1 MEWPLKFFSR
11 CFCRHIFIST
21 GVFFPPQLDSSNI
34 HPLIVLNADAL
45 SFASQLF
52 IGTETNITINKESLM
67 HFLFYEKLF
76 MDFEIQSVSDL
87 FSILFKMEG
96 QTDLEIA
103 TSKDLANLS
112 EDSDKPAL
120 SLSFADQTWFELSS
134 DCSDEEKEQ
143 MIKAACDIP
152 INKSLH
158 KKDRCG
164 NISLPASVSFYPML
178 FSTHEFPMAAH
189 PDHGKMSFSFRY
201 NHPGVPALFQFL
213 SHSILLLFHLHSQ
226 L

>member
-1 MEWPLKFFSR
+1 MNTGEIIKYFRLARNMTQEQLAQDAEISFSTLR
-11 CFCRHIFIST
+11 KYEANERN
-21 GVFFPPQLDSSNI
+21 PKYEQLSKI
-34 HPLIVLNADAL
+34 ADAL
-45 SFASQLF
+45 GISV
-52 IGTETNITINKESLM
+52 N
-67 HFLFYEKLF
+67 LF

-120 SLSFADQTWFELSS
+120 SLSSADQTWFELSS

-213 SHSILLLFHLHSQ
+213 SHSILLLYHLHSQ

>member
-1 MEWPLKFFSR
+1 
-11 CFCRHIFIST
+11 
-21 GVFFPPQLDSSNI
+21 
-34 HPLIVLNADAL
+34 
-45 SFASQLF
+45 
-52 IGTETNITINKESLM
+52 
-67 HFLFYEKLF
+67 

-201 NHPGVPALFQFL
+201 NHPDVLGQFQFL
-213 SHSILLLFHLHSQ
+213 SHSILLLYHLYSP